1 MLSVD
6 GQSVP
11 LKLTDQGDRTYRV
24 EFEPSTVG
32 LYQTSVWFA
41 GQLTPSS
48 PYTVNVQAAVDA
60 SKVRVTDMP
69 QGEVYKYSFSFT
81 ENNEINQVQ
90 QFLQSFC
97 CPLY

>member
-1 MLSVD
+1 MLNVD

-11 LKLTDQGDRTYRV
+11 LKLIDQGDRTYRV

-48 PYTVNVQAAVDA
+48 PYTVNVQAAEPVVDT
-60 SKVRVTDMP
+60 SKVRVTDLP
-69 QGEVYKYSFSFT
+69 ES
-81 ENNEINQVQ
+81 E
-90 QFLQSFC
+90 
-97 CPLY
+97 

>member
-1 MLSVD
+1 MLSAE

-11 LKLTDQGDRTYRV
+11 LKVTDQGDRTYRV

-32 LYQTSVWFA
+32 AYQTSVMFA

-48 PYTVNVQAAVDA
+48 PYTVNVQPAAVDT

-69 QGEVYKYSFSFT
+69 QGG
-81 ENNEINQVQ
+81 QP
-90 QFLQSFC
+90 
-97 CPLY
+97 PLYFYFLRATAAPAGTAESAH